1 MLLFEFHTGFPVDGQ
16 SGTQDIMRCP
26 FCEKERHLFYNRE
39 TFLWG
44 CKVCGKKGNAI
55 EFIRE
60 IHNLFTNTTQATKN
74 IAVMRDLPVSAV
86 AEFNIKYNSL
96 NDTYLF
102 PTYRHGKIN
111 NLYKYT
117 KLGEHNNHQNHNSS
131 SGSSSNDSW
140 KMMGCYF
147 EQTLMNWDDPIR
159 DTIYVAEGQTD
170 RLALRAIMGSNNLDI
185 GETAIPGALVWKP
198 TWCEY
203 IEDRH
208 VVFMLDNDSS
218 GRQGLD
224 MIVIKHIANSRHK
237 PKSVSYLDYPNDKPT
252 GYDLNDV
259 YREYGKGSYKQ
270 IEKWIKP
277 YTLPD
282 TKSSASII
290 ITKTN
295 NQTIE
300 ADRSIVTYDQLLAK
314 YESIYHTTDS
324 MRLAMLLVLS
334 SIYSTKVEGEQLWI
348 RLIGAPSS
356 GKSTIAKCVSGSS
369 QVVLKSTF
377 TGLFSGWREAG
388 AAGMTDSSLIPQ
400 ISNKTL
406 IVKDADTLLKQ
417 KNVEQIFSEL
427 RDFYDKDS
435 NTFYRHGVSHDYHNI
450 RSTMILCGTRVLRR
464 SDQTFLGERFVD
476 YELEL
481 SEEDRDHIED
491 RMLKR
496 SIDVAMNPSA
506 LPPETPVI
514 AAGKGFIEHM
524 MERNVRVTLGPRE
537 MLNIRIWA
545 NLAATLR
552 TKVDREVWGKKEI
565 TFDPV
570 KEVAARLIGQ
580 LVKLYLCAPVV
591 LNSDVIP
598 PMVHQLAAKVVRDI
612 IDFRSYRM
620 KICKTLLSEYISR
633 DEMRERSG
641 IESVDRINTELE
653 DLIALKLVDYTKMP
667 SKSGLGSHVYKFKL
681 KSFLIQGIEHLG
693 AEEQICL

>member
-1 MLLFEFHTGFPVDGQ
+1 MHLFEFHTNFPVDAQAG
-16 SGTQDIMRCP
+16 DENIMKCP
-26 FCEKERHLFYNRE
+26 FCEKERHFFYNRN
-39 TFLWG
+39 TYLWG
-44 CKVCGKKGNAI
+44 CKVCGKHGNAI

-60 IHNLFTNTTQATKN
+60 LHALFGNNTVSNKN
-74 IAVMRDLPVSAV
+74 IAVMRDLPISAIV
-86 AEFNIKYNSL
+86 DFNIRYNPF
-96 NDTYLF
+96 NDTYIF

-117 KLGEHNNHQNHNSS
+117 ALKERDKKTGEYKTF
-131 SGSSSNDSW
+131 W

-147 EQTLMNWDDPIR
+147 EHTLMNWDDPVR
-159 DTIYVAEGQTD
+159 DTIYIAEGQID
-170 RLALRAIMGSNNLDI
+170 RIALRAIMGSNNLDI
-185 GETAIPGALVWKP
+185 GETAIPGALVWK
-198 TWCEY
+198 TSWCEY
-203 IEDRH
+203 ISDKH
-208 VVFMLDNDSS
+208 VVFMLDNDTS
-218 GRQGLD
+218 GRSGLD
-224 MIVIKHIANSRHK
+224 AIVIKHIASHPSK
-237 PKSVSYLDYPNDKPT
+237 PKSISYLDYPENKPV

-259 YREYGKGSYKQ
+259 YREYGRGSYNA
-270 IEKWIKP
+270 ILPWIKP
-277 YTLPD
+277 YKIPGELS
-282 TKSSASII
+282 KSII
-290 ITKTN
+290 VVKQGN
-295 NQTIE
+295 DTIE
-300 ADRSIVTYDQLLAK
+300 ADKSCVTYTQLLAK

-377 TGLFSGWREAG
+377 TGLFSGWRETG
-388 AAGMTDSSLIPQ
+388 ASGITDSSLIPQ

-476 YELEL
+476 YELDL
-481 SEEDRDHIED
+481 STEDREHIEE

-524 MERNVRVTLGPRE
+524 MERNVRVGLGPRE
-537 MLNIRIWA
+537 MHNIRIWA
-545 NLAATLR
+545 TLAATLR
-552 TKVDREVWGKKEI
+552 TKVDREMYGKKEI

-570 KEVAARLIGQ
+570 IEVPARLIGQ
-580 LVKLYLCAPVV
+580 LCKLYLCAPVV
-591 LNSDVIP
+591 LDSDVIP

-612 IDFRSYRM
+612 IDFRSNRM
-620 KICKTLLSEYISR
+620 KVCKTLLTEFRSR
-633 DEMRERSG
+633 DEIKEMSG
-641 IESVDRINTELE
+641 IESIDRINTELE
-653 DLIALKLVDYTKMP
+653 DLVALKLVEWAKMP
-667 SKSGLGSHVYKFKL
+667 SNSGLGSHVYKFKL

-693 AEEQICL
+693 AEERICL